1 MKLTWMRVLALALT
15 AGFAACEGNDVAVD
29 AGQDLPDLDVAM
41 DAAGDGSLP
50 EDGVGDPGQ
59 GPDATGDAATDV
71 PDDPGHDAVEDAP
84 GDVDDPFDV
93 EVATTPGGLPWSLP
107 FRYERPDAGMPP
119 TATEI
124 AEFTA
129 KITGFWKDI
138 DVHTWAAETSAGVD
152 ASSGFPDYL
161 IWWHDF
167 NAVKEGDL
175 VTFQA
180 SAADGGSHNNVEPTG
195 VFLAN
200 TLVAHLR
207 APADEPIRYLAEQY
221 TKSVTACQKGFVHD
235 EDDEVDWLF
244 ARNIAVTFDQEF
256 TMSSGKRKAVAYDE
270 WFFPY
275 TGWNADRFRYEHNPT
290 WGDIWV
296 TNKRSK
302 DDLPY
307 MWRVGAWLPYV
318 IELTP
323 DEVLREAAEE
333 ALDLL
338 QKGAR
343 DIVDSGW
350 LIRTKDEN
358 GEIYVPESED
368 LASFVAYTGIIPD
381 AECDA
386 RLSTALLGYGDPRD
400 EDCGTGQ
407 GSLYDQFAGEGNY
420 FNYDIINHFHQAAA
434 LLALT
439 RGHTA
444 VARELVRGLVL
455 RAERYQ
461 DPGGGEP
468 GWSNGGWERDV
479 ALFLLRSAAVGLP
492 LTSDEARR
500 VRKYHEQTV
509 DAFLEYARWDLWAES
524 VPDGTYSFR
533 HGGFHPESGPETFR
547 AEDMTSLIEYCG
559 SPFRNPAGAVFVDC
573 DVVLDPTRW
582 GASSEARAD

>member
-1 MKLTWMRVLALALT
+1 MSPLVLVLMV
-15 AGFAACEGNDVAVD
+15 GIGACEGSDASSGDLGMDAVEMDVSMDADADVSAPDDVAD
-29 AGQDLPDLDVAM
+29 
-41 DAAGDGSLP
+41 
-50 EDGVGDPGQ
+50 DPGQ
-59 GPDATGDAATDV
+59 DPGATDDATSDV
-71 PDDPGHDAVEDAP
+71 PDDPGADAAEDVA
-84 GDVDDPFDV
+84 DPFDV
-93 EVATTPGGLPWSLP
+93 EVVTTPGGLPWSLP
-107 FRYERPDAGMPP
+107 FRYERPDLGTPP
-119 TATEI
+119 SQAEITA
-124 AEFTA
+124 FTQQ
-129 KITGFWKDI
+129 ITGLWKQI

-152 ASSGFPDYL
+152 VSSGHPDYL

-207 APADEPIRYLAEQY
+207 APDDESIRYLAEQY
-221 TKSVTACQKGFVHD
+221 TKSVTACQKGFVFD
-235 EDDEVDWLF
+235 EDDGVDWLF

-256 TMSSGKRKAVAYDE
+256 TMPSGKRKAVAYDE
-270 WFFPY
+270 WFFSY

-318 IELTP
+318 VELTP
-323 DEVLREAAEE
+323 DDALRAAAEE

-338 QKGAR
+338 EKGAR

-358 GEIYVPESED
+358 GDIYVPESED

-386 RLSTALLGYGDPRD
+386 RLSAALLGYGDGRD
-400 EDCGTGQ
+400 QDCGTGQ
-407 GSLYDQFAGEGNY
+407 GSLYDQVAGQGNY

-439 RGHTA
+439 NGHA
-444 VARELVRGLVL
+444 EMARELVRGLAI
-455 RAERYQ
+455 RAERYL
-461 DPGGGEP
+461 DPEGGEP
-468 GWSNGGWERDV
+468 GWTNDKWERDIS
-479 ALFLLRSAAVGLP
+479 LFLLRSAAVGLP
-492 LTSDEARR
+492 LTSDEARL
-500 VRKYHEQTV
+500 VLKYHVQTV
-509 DAFLEYARWDLWAES
+509 DAFRDYERWDLWDES

-533 HGGFHPESGPETFR
+533 HGGFHPESGPQVYR

-559 SPFRNPAGAVFVDC
+559 SPFRNPAGAAFVDC

-582 GASSEARAD
+582 GTAPEARAD